1 MVWIPLLSTLVPDPD
16 PDNDYYDY
24 MTGNGRDKVK

>member
-16 PDNDYYDY
+16 NDNDNDYLLYD
-24 MTGNGRDKVK
+24 GRDKVK